1 MPYCVFLEP
10 IVSFPVFRVMHDHDI
25 GGETCASHRHHEA
38 GELVGCHALR
48 KEPLDGCGVGFGREV
63 VVALRHSMEPLNG
76 VRFGDLVGLMGKP
89 TSQRVGVRGQ
99 W

>member
-38 GELVGCHALR
+38 GELVGCHAPR
-48 KEPLDGCGVGFGREV
+48 KEALDGCGVALV
-63 VVALRHSMEPLNG
+63 VKVIVVL
-76 VRFGDLVGLMGKP
+76 
-89 TSQRVGVRGQ
+89 
-99 W
+99 